1 MERNIFILWKL
12 SSLELIKAN
21 KCIFLI
27 SFFHATKIWNPWIT
41 VFYVIYYLPNSQ
53 YHIFKFV
60 FYSLW
65 IKTFIVQNIH
75 TSRPQYKPNLQQ
87 NLSNTYLATYYW
99 RMIYFHR
106 SFKICCK
113 LVVERNVFVIW
124 LLFIQPHFL
133 EELFVRSAN
142 NKHMSNK
149 TSRLHGGFNDK
160 LLTFCKSLWLRCILQ
175 VLLASPT
182 LRYCYQRQFV
192 KEKMSSIYFGK
203 IYSQAI

>member
-1 MERNIFILWKL
+1 ML
-12 SSLELIKAN
+12 LEDTSYYGM
-21 KCIFLI
+21 C
-27 SFFHATKIWNPWIT
+27 WEPWA
-41 VFYVIYYLPNSQ
+41 P
-53 YHIFKFV
+53 K
-60 FYSLW
+60 
-65 IKTFIVQNIH
+65 
-75 TSRPQYKPNLQQ
+75 NLQQ
-87 NLSNTYLATYYW
+87 NLSNTYLAAHYW
-99 RMIYFHR
+99 RLIYFHR

-133 EELFVRSAN
+133 VELFVRSEN

>member
-1 MERNIFILWKL
+1 MF
-12 SSLELIKAN
+12 S
-21 KCIFLI
+21 
-27 SFFHATKIWNPWIT
+27 
-41 VFYVIYYLPNSQ
+41 VIHYLPNSQ
-53 YHIFKFV
+53 YHIFKFL
-60 FYSLW
+60 FYSLCKNG
-65 IKTFIVQNIH
+65 IIQKFI
-75 TSRPQYKPNLQQ
+75 TSYSSRPQYKSNLQQ
-87 NLSNTYLATYYW
+87 NLSNTYLAAHYW
-99 RMIYFHR
+99 RLIYFHR

-133 EELFVRSAN
+133 VELFVRSAN

-192 KEKMSSIYFGK
+192 KEKMSYIYFGK
-203 IYSQAI
+203 IC

>member
-1 MERNIFILWKL
+1 
-12 SSLELIKAN
+12 
-21 KCIFLI
+21 
-27 SFFHATKIWNPWIT
+27 
-41 VFYVIYYLPNSQ
+41 
-53 YHIFKFV
+53 
-60 FYSLW
+60 
-65 IKTFIVQNIH
+65 
-75 TSRPQYKPNLQQ
+75 
-87 NLSNTYLATYYW
+87 
-99 RMIYFHR
+99 MIYFHR

-113 LVVERNVFVIW
+113 LVVERDVFVIW

-133 EELFVRSAN
+133 VELFVRSAN

-192 KEKMSSIYFGK
+192 KEKTSSIYYGEV
-203 IYSQAI
+203 YSYAIENHIVLSFCCNTFIKCLETMKQLLWLEFFVMSKLIIDSILKNCLWRKNIL

>member
-1 MERNIFILWKL
+1 MHFSDLFL
-12 SSLELIKAN
+12 SRDENLKSMNYSVLCNSLPAEL
-21 KCIFLI
+21 LI
-27 SFFHATKIWNPWIT
+27 SHLQICILFFMK
-41 VFYVIYYLPNSQ
+41 
-53 YHIFKFV
+53 KR
-60 FYSLW
+60 YS
-65 IKTFIVQNIH
+65 
-75 TSRPQYKPNLQQ
+75 QQ
-87 NLSNTYLATYYW
+87 NLSNTYLATYHW
-99 RMIYFHR
+99 GMIYFHR

-133 EELFVRSAN
+133 VELFVRSAN

-192 KEKMSSIYFGK
+192 KEKTSSIYYGEVYSYAIENHIVLLQYIYIMLRNNYFG
-203 IYSQAI
+203 QNFL

>member
-1 MERNIFILWKL
+1 M
-12 SSLELIKAN
+12 
-21 KCIFLI
+21 
-27 SFFHATKIWNPWIT
+27 
-41 VFYVIYYLPNSQ
+41 FYVIHYLPNSQ
-53 YHIFKFV
+53 YHIFKFG
-60 FYSLW
+60 FYSLC
-65 IKTFIVQNIH
+65 KNVIVQKIH
-75 TSRPQYKPNLQQ
+75 NSSRPQYKSNFQQ
-87 NLSNTYLATYYW
+87 NLSNTYLAAHYW
-99 RMIYFHR
+99 ILIYFHR

-133 EELFVRSAN
+133 VELFVRSEN

-192 KEKMSSIYFGK
+192 KEKMSSI
-203 IYSQAI
+203 

>member
-1 MERNIFILWKL
+1 MHCFGISGEKYLHFVRVVIFGTDKGKKW
-12 SSLELIKAN
+12 
-21 KCIFLI
+21 IFWSI
-27 SFFHATKIWNPWIT
+27 SFTRRKFKIHELQCSLSFIT
-41 VFYVIYYLPNSQ
+41 CRTLNITSSNL
-53 YHIFKFV
+53 
-60 FYSLW
+60 YSILYE
-65 IKTFIVQNIH
+65 KT
-75 TSRPQYKPNLQQ
+75 L
-87 NLSNTYLATYYW
+87 NLSNTYLATYCW
-99 RMIYFHR
+99 KMIYLYR

-113 LVVERNVFVIW
+113 LDVERNVFVIW

-133 EELFVRSAN
+133 VELFVRSAN